1 MGKLCLITG
10 GARSGKSTFAERM
23 AKDLN
28 ESVLYIATSIVFDKE
43 MEDRVKKHRAQRPS
57 NWETFEGYKNLA
69 PVVLQVKDKHKG
81 ILLDCA
87 TIMMTNLLFD
97 MLGTAFDNAEDAAN
111 VTEIISNERLA
122 EVEGKIL
129 EEFKAF
135 IDAVE
140 QMDITAI
147 VVTNEI
153 GFGVVPET
161 VLGRIFRDISGR
173 VNQYIASRANEVYLV
188 VCGIEMKI
196 K

>member
-10 GARSGKSTFAERM
+10 GARSGKSTFAEKLAR
-23 AKDLN
+23 DLE
-28 ESVLYIATSIVFDKE
+28 ESVLYIATSIVFDDE
-43 MEDRVKKHRAQRPS
+43 MKDRVRKHRQQRPS

-69 PVVLQVKDKHKG
+69 PVVLQANNNHIG

-97 MLGTAFDNAEDAAN
+97 MLGTTFDNIEDAAN
-111 VTEIISNERLA
+111 ITEIISNEKLA
-122 EVEGKIL
+122 EVEAKIL
-129 EEFKAF
+129 EEFKNF

-140 QMDITAI
+140 QTEITAM

-188 VCGIEMKI
+188 VCGIELKI

>member
-10 GARSGKSTFAERM
+10 GARSGKSRFAEKM
-23 AKDLN
+23 ASDLN
-28 ESVLYIATSIVFDKE
+28 ESVLYIATSIVFDEE
-43 MEDRVKKHRAQRPS
+43 MKDRVKKHRLQRPS

-69 PVVLQVKDKHKG
+69 PEVLKADKKHKG

-97 MLGTAFDNAEDAAN
+97 IVGTTFDDFSDAAN
-111 VTEIISNERLA
+111 ITEIITNERLA
-122 EVEGKIL
+122 EIEAKIIK
-129 EEFKAF
+129 EFEAF
-135 IDAVE
+135 IGAVKKT
-140 QMDITAI
+140 DITAI

-161 VLGRIFRDISGR
+161 VLGRVFRDIAGR
-173 VNQYIASRANEVYLV
+173 VNQYIAGRAEEVYLV